1 MALDTQTVETQIDG
15 ALLSTP
21 RAVSAERASSGEVTV
36 VPVSRV
42 IEMYSV
48 SAYELEQ
55 IGRAS
60 GSLTVHLI
68 FFGIAFGA
76 SLAFLLSLLAQE
88 LSNRTFAIIW
98 AMFVLTLAAAYFGTQ
113 ASRSY
118 RDAGQG
124 VRIIRRESTRP
135 TAG

>member
-1 MALDTQTVETQIDG
+1 MAVETQVDG
-15 ALLSTP
+15 ALISTP
-21 RAVSAERASSGEVTV
+21 PRVLSAEHASTGEVTI

-48 SAYELEQ
+48 SAYELDQ

-60 GSLTVHLI
+60 ASLTVHLV

-88 LSNRTFAIIW
+88 LNNRTFAIIW

-118 RDAGQG
+118 RDAGHG
-124 VRIIRRESTRP
+124 VRTIKKESTRP
-135 TAG
+135 STQ

>member
-1 MALDTQTVETQIDG
+1 MAVETQVDG
-15 ALLSTP
+15 ALISTP
-21 RAVSAERASSGEVTV
+21 RVLSAEHASTGEVTI

-48 SAYELEQ
+48 SAYELDQ

-60 GSLTVHLI
+60 ASLAVHLI

-88 LSNRTFAIIW
+88 LNNRTFAIIW

-124 VRIIRRESTRP
+124 VRTIKRESTRP
-135 TAG
+135 SPS

>member
-1 MALDTQTVETQIDG
+1 MAVETQVDG
-15 ALLSTP
+15 ALTSAP
-21 RAVSAERASSGEVTV
+21 RVLSAEHASTGEVTI

-48 SAYELEQ
+48 SAYELDQ

-60 GSLTVHLI
+60 ASLTVHLI

-88 LSNRTFAIIW
+88 LNNRTFAIIW

-113 ASRSY
+113 ASRNY
-118 RDAGQG
+118 RDAGQA
-124 VRIIRRESTRP
+124 VRTIKRESTRP
-135 TAG
+135 SSS